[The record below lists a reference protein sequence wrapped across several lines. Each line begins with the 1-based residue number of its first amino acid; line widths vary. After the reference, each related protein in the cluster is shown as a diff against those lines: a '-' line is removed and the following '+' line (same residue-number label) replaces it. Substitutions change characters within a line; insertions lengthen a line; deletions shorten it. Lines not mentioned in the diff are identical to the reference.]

1 MRTESHAKK
10 RRRKEDR
17 EEIFC
22 FENLFMVFWLVF
34 PLRLS
39 VLSDSGRENRSGGSE
54 YLRGLTS
61 VELVPLFFSENGDL
75 ESASD

>member
-1 MRTESHAKK
+1 MRTESHAKMQ
-10 RRRKEDR
+10 RRKEDR

-39 VLSDSGRENRSGGSE
+39 VLSDSGLENRSGGSE
-54 YLRGLTS
+54 CLRGLTT
-61 VELVPLFFSENGDL
+61 VELVAVFFDENGDV